1 LNHLELVLRAA
12 YPRARATLVRLLGD
26 FDQAEDALQEA
37 ATRAMRSWPER
48 GVPDNPA
55 AWLIR
60 TGRNYMIDVIRHRAV
75 ENQHATSLA
84 ILAGQADPH
93 ADDVVASAPIDDDLL
108 RLVFTCCHPALTQ
121 EGQIA
126 LTLKTVAGLTV
137 EEIGRAFLV
146 SAGTMEKRLTRAKA
160 KIRQDRIPY
169 EVPAQTQLSARL
181 DAALAVVYLIFNEGY
196 KASHGPDLMR
206 PGLCGEAIRLGRI
219 LARAFRERPEVSGLL
234 ALMLLQHSRAGA
246 RIDASGEIVPLD
258 DQDRT
263 LWNREFIVEGQSL
276 VEKSLR
282 RGQPGPYQIQAA
294 IAAVHAQAARPA
306 ATDWAQIAVLYRQL
320 AHYQQ
325 SPVITLNRAVAVAR
339 SEGPVAGIT
348 LLQTIED
355 LPSMQA
361 YHHFHG
367 AYAALLLEDGRPAE
381 AKRAFEQA
389 LSLAENDRER
399 AFLRNRIAS
408 LG

>member
-1 LNHLELVLRAA
+1 MNRLEIVLKAA

-37 ATRAMRSWPER
+37 AARAIRSWPER
-48 GVPDNPA
+48 GMPDNPV

-60 TGRNYMIDVIRHRAV
+60 TGRNHMIDVIRHRAV
-75 ENQHATSLA
+75 EKQHATSFA
-84 ILAGQADPH
+84 ILADQGDPH
-93 ADDVVASAPIDDDLL
+93 ADDAIAGAPIDDDLL
-108 RLVFTCCHPALTQ
+108 RLVFTCCHPALTS

-137 EEIGRAFLV
+137 EEIGRSFLV
-146 SAGTMEKRLTRAKA
+146 SPSTMEKRLTRAKA

-169 EVPAQTQLSARL
+169 EVPAQAQLPARL

-206 PGLCGEAIRLGRI
+206 PRLCGEAIRLGRI
-219 LARAFRERPEVSGLL
+219 LARAFRDPPEVTGLL
-234 ALMLLQHSRAGA
+234 ALMLLQHSRATA
-246 RIDASGEIVPLD
+246 RIDADGEIVPLD
-258 DQDRT
+258 DQDRM
-263 LWNREFIVEGQSL
+263 LWNRELIVEGQSL

-282 RGQPGPYQIQAA
+282 RGQPGSYQIQAA
-294 IAAVHAQAARPA
+294 IAAVHAQATKPA
-306 ATDWAQIAVLYRQL
+306 ETDWAQIAILYRQL
-320 AHYQQ
+320 EHYQP

-339 SEGPVAGIT
+339 SEGPAAGIA
-348 LLQTIED
+348 LLQTIEG

-367 AYAALLLEDGRPAE
+367 ARAALLLEEDRPAE
-381 AKRAFEQA
+381 AKLAFERA
-389 LSLAENDRER
+389 LSLTKNDRER
-399 AFLRNRIAS
+399 AFLEKRIKN
-408 LG
+408 LK